1 MSNINLSL
9 PRSSH
14 ERTTVFWCTRHRLH
28 LCEASVSNF
37 TRNKSP
43 PWGTHF
49 CTIKLKIPLLHGV
62 CNRRS
67 VGKFKQVQLPR
78 CVKIARGGSNSLG
91 RTQQIKNKSLTTWS
105 ESRSHYSSIMHSLS
119 DSARAGRQS
128 GMWSETNHWLL
139 APKTRTNSAPRT
151 QDEKIRIRTSIHVRL
166 W

>member
-1 MSNINLSL
+1 MSNINLPL
-9 PRSSH
+9 PRASH

-67 VGKFKQVQLPR
+67 VGKFKQVHLPR

-91 RTQQIKNKSLTTWS
+91 RAQQIKNKSLTTWS

-139 APKTRTNSAPRT
+139 A
-151 QDEKIRIRTSIHVRL
+151 L
-166 W
+166 

>member
-49 CTIKLKIPLLHGV
+49 CTIKLKIPPLHGLRNRSSV
-62 CNRRS
+62 GSSSKFSCPVVRRS
-67 VGKFKQVQLPR
+67 H
-78 CVKIARGGSNSLG
+78 AAN
-91 RTQQIKNKSLTTWS
+91 QIRWISHTKSKNKSHTTWS
-105 ESRSHYSSIMHSLS
+105 ESRSHSSSIMHSLS
-119 DSARAGRQS
+119 DSACAGRQS
-128 GMWSETNHWLL
+128 AIVSETNHYFF
-139 APKTRTNSAPRT
+139 APKQAQLTT
-151 QDEKIRIRTSIHVRL
+151 QCATELDQHGKHF